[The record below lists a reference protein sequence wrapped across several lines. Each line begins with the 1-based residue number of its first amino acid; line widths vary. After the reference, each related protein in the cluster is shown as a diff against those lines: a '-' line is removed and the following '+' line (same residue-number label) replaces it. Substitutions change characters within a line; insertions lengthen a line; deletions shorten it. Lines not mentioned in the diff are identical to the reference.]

1 MENDK
6 NDIEEVYLQLRE
18 IEAVLS
24 VFSSM
29 DGSVSF
35 EDVAIIAND
44 YLYKLRDIRKKIY
57 TMIMQ
62 TNYKP

>member
-6 NDIEEVYLQLRE
+6 NDIEEIYLQLRE

-24 VFSSM
+24 IFSCM
-29 DGSVSF
+29 DESVSS

-44 YLYKLRDIRKKIY
+44 YLYKLRNIRKKMYPIV
-57 TMIMQ
+57 I
-62 TNYKP
+62 NKKP